1 MSSARKTREPGVV
14 VVKETVGAD
23 QCPVHGHH
31 HHHHDHC
38 HDHHDTKL
46 RAPPLVRSNSA
57 ADERHKRH
65 TGRPRHT
72 PPALAPIKENIA
84 TENNKRNSLSL
95 DRFTRSGSFRDT
107 KNIKSEARDQ
117 DDAASSR

>member
-1 MSSARKTREPGVV
+1 M

-38 HDHHDTKL
+38 HDDGGGKL

-65 TGRPRHT
+65 SGGRPRHT
-72 PPALAPIKENIA
+72 TPALAPIKENIA
-84 TENNKRNSLSL
+84 TENNKRNSLSF